1 MERKK
6 RLGDILVDIG
16 YIKEEDVQE
25 AIKTQKLTG
34 KRLGEIFVESGLI
47 TEENLLKILEVQ
59 LGIPRIDI
67 ENIEIDMNAVGK
79 IGETLARRYTL
90 IPVGFYNGK
99 LTVAMADPLN
109 IFAEEDVSLASG
121 CALNVGIASK
131 DEINTAISKYYSR
144 DYMDKAA
151 EEIKT
156 AEEIK
161 KVEKSSN
168 PIDENNSPAVK
179 LIDSIIEN
187 AVRNK
192 VSDVH
197 IEPHK
202 DKVIIRYRIDGRLRK
217 QFESPKEP
225 FNSMIT
231 RIKILGGM
239 DISEKRL
246 PQDGK
251 ILTRI
256 DEKEIDLRLSILP
269 SITGENLVIRILDKS
284 AFSFTKE
291 DLGFTKEDLERL
303 NKILEKPYGMLLVTG
318 PTGSGKTSTLYSILK
333 DINNEENNIITIEDP
348 VEYSMDE
355 LVQVSI
361 NPKVG
366 LTFANG
372 LRSILRQDPDVI
384 MIGEIRDEET
394 ATMAIRAAI
403 TGHSVLSTLHTN
415 DAPSTIIRLL
425 DMNIPSYLIASSLV
439 GVIAQRLVRKLCPYC
454 KERYE
459 ATKIDKEVLG
469 IDINQNV
476 ELYRPIGCS
485 KCDGIG
491 YRGRKAI
498 LEIMDID
505 NNIREMILD
514 KASIKNIREEAK
526 LSGMKTLFES
536 AKVIALDGET
546 SVEELMRVT
555 LIKE

>member
-6 RLGDILVDIG
+6 RLGDILVDLG

-25 AIKTQKLTG
+25 AIKIQKLTG

-47 TEENLLKILEVQ
+47 TEENLLNILEVQ
-59 LGIPRIDI
+59 LGIPRIDL
-67 ENIEIDMNAVGK
+67 ESTEVDMNAVST
-79 IGETLARRYTL
+79 IGEALARRYTL
-90 IPVGFYNGK
+90 IPICFSKGK

-109 IFAEEDVSLASG
+109 IFAEEDVSLSSG
-121 CALNVGIASK
+121 YELNIGIASK
-131 DEINTAISKYYSR
+131 DEIITAISKYYSR
-144 DYMDKAA
+144 EYMDKAA
-151 EEIKT
+151 KEMKT
-156 AEEIK
+156 AEENKKNEQSSIIK
-161 KVEKSSN
+161 
-168 PIDENNSPAVK
+168 DENNSPAVK

-192 VSDVH
+192 VSDIH
-197 IEPHK
+197 IEPQK

-217 QFESPKEP
+217 QFEAPKEP

-251 ILTRI
+251 IITNI
-256 DEKEIDLRLSILP
+256 EGKEIDLRLSILP

-284 AFSFTKE
+284 AFSFSKE
-291 DLGFTKEDLERL
+291 DLGFTKKGLETV

-333 DINNEENNIITIEDP
+333 DVNNEENNVITIEDP

-355 LVQVSI
+355 IVQV
-361 NPKVG
+361 NVNNKAG
-366 LTFANG
+366 LTFAKG

-384 MIGEIRDEET
+384 MVGEIRDEET

-415 DAPSTIIRLL
+415 DAPSAIIRLL
-425 DMNIPSYLIASSLV
+425 DMNIPAYLIASSLT
-439 GVIAQRLVRKLCPYC
+439 GVIAQRLVRTLCPSC
-454 KERYE
+454 KEEYNASKTDIE
-459 ATKIDKEVLG
+459 ALG
-469 IDINQNV
+469 IKDSE
-476 ELYRPIGCS
+476 ELKLYKPVGCP
-485 KCDGIG
+485 KCNGLG
-491 YRGRKAI
+491 YKGRKAI
-498 LEIMDID
+498 FEIMDITD
-505 NNIREMILD
+505 NIRDMISN
-514 KASIKNIREEAK
+514 KNSIVDIRKEAK
-526 LSGMKTLFES
+526 NSGMDTLFES
-536 AKVIALDGET
+536 AKEDVLKGIT